1 MKLLSAAAGLVA
13 MAQAAANSQYIP
25 FDCFQPTARVYGNPH
40 GKVRSDKDILSG
52 LSHDHQLVQISGCV
66 DQTT

>member
-52 LSHDHQLVQISGCV
+52 LSHDH
-66 DQTT
+66 